1 MLMKRCVLI
10 GFHISTSFP
19 VKKLVWLE
27 ENRMAETERD
37 FSEDEFSA
45 ASVEAL
51 RNFHYDFLKVGQIE
65 CLQWVLICLRED
77 ILGVLPTGFGVLEC
91 SKNGALVP
99 TQISC
104 TFFPQRGFFWQVFS
118 GLRSNRICFVS
129 GCSALLGF

>member
-1 MLMKRCVLI
+1 MLKKQILVFSLIGPETMLMKHCILI
-10 GFHISTSFP
+10 GSHISTSFP

-51 RNFHYDFLKVGQIE
+51 SMRNFHYDSLKVEQIE

-77 ILGVLPTGFGVLEC
+77 ILAVLPTGFGKDV
-91 SKNGALVP
+91 G
-99 TQISC
+99 
-104 TFFPQRGFFWQVFS
+104 VFEK
-118 GLRSNRICFVS
+118 
-129 GCSALLGF
+129 

>member
-1 MLMKRCVLI
+1 MLKNQILVFSLIGRETMLTKRCILI

-45 ASVEAL
+45 ALVEGL
-51 RNFHYDFLKVGQIE
+51 RNFYYDSLKVEQME

-77 ILGVLPTGFGVLEC
+77 ILAVLPTGLGKDVGVFE
-91 SKNGALVP
+91 K
-99 TQISC
+99 
-104 TFFPQRGFFWQVFS
+104 
-118 GLRSNRICFVS
+118 
-129 GCSALLGF
+129 

>member
-1 MLMKRCVLI
+1 MLKNQILVFSLIGRETMLMKRCILI

-19 VKKLVWLE
+19 VKKLVWL

-51 RNFHYDFLKVGQIE
+51 RNVHYDSLKVEQIELIE

-77 ILGVLPTGFGVLEC
+77 ILAVLPTGFGKDV
-91 SKNGALVP
+91 G
-99 TQISC
+99 
-104 TFFPQRGFFWQVFS
+104 VFEK
-118 GLRSNRICFVS
+118 
-129 GCSALLGF
+129 

>member
-1 MLMKRCVLI
+1 MKAVYLLVGSYVKKPDSVFFSLIGRETMLMKRCVLI

-27 ENRMAETERD
+27 ENRMAETEQD

-51 RNFHYDFLKVGQIE
+51 RNFHYDSLKVEQIE

-77 ILGVLPTGFGVLEC
+77 ILAVLPTGFG
-91 SKNGALVP
+91 KG
-99 TQISC
+99 
-104 TFFPQRGFFWQVFS
+104 
-118 GLRSNRICFVS
+118 
-129 GCSALLGF
+129 

>member
-1 MLMKRCVLI
+1 MLKNQILVFSLIGRETMLKKRCILI

-45 ASVEAL
+45 ALVEAL
-51 RNFHYDFLKVGQIE
+51 RNFYYDSLKVEQIE

-77 ILGVLPTGFGVLEC
+77 ILAVLPTGFGKDV
-91 SKNGALVP
+91 G
-99 TQISC
+99 
-104 TFFPQRGFFWQVFS
+104 VFEK
-118 GLRSNRICFVS
+118 
-129 GCSALLGF
+129 